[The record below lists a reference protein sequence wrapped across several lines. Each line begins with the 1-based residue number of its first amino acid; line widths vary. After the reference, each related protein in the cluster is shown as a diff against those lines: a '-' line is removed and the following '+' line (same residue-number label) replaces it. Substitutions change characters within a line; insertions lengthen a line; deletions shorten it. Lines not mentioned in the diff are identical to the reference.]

1 MKNMTRLT
9 IAIPNFNGGEKLKKA
24 VTSCKLIKM
33 PQNEFDILIVD
44 NKSTDN
50 SFEIIDELKKEFPN
64 LRVIKNQENVGRI
77 QNWNVCIKNCNSK
90 YMTFL
95 FINDLISKHNNIEQI
110 IEILDSDDSIS
121 LSLSPVIK
129 KENTT
134 EYLKRKYFDN
144 PVKCSSKKIAEY
156 SLKRGLFPFGF
167 IESNIYR
174 VEDIKN
180 TENYFLDDFPF
191 NADEIF
197 SYSQVVIREHV
208 LFNHQPQIEWLIVED
223 RTFGKT
229 KLEDEIQEYY
239 KTIEIIERNMDLNI
253 NYGLVSTYRLFNFI
267 KYFSKNFRKQG
278 QRNHIFF
285 YILSQMKKKNSF
297 FTVDSLLFK
306 IIFKK
311 LKETDKEMEDLLFKE
326 IITKCVKSSTIKS

>member
-1 MKNMTRLT
+1 MTRLT
-9 IAIPNFNGGEKLKKA
+9 IAIPNFNGGKKLKKA
-24 VTSCKLIKM
+24 IISCKLIKI
-33 PQNEFDILIVD
+33 PQDEFDILVVD

-50 SFEIIDELKKEFPN
+50 SLEIVDELKKEFPN
-64 LRVIKNQENVGRI
+64 LRLIKNQDNVGRI
-77 QNWNVCIKNCNSK
+77 QNWNACIKNCNSK
-90 YMTFL
+90 YITFL
-95 FINDLISKHNNIEQI
+95 FINDLISKHNNIDQI
-110 IEILDSDDSIS
+110 LEILDSDDSIS

-144 PVKCSSKKIAEY
+144 PVKCSSKKISEY

-180 TENYFLDDFPF
+180 AKNYFLDDFPF

-197 SYSQVVIREHV
+197 SYSQVVMREYV

-223 RTFGKT
+223 RTFRKMR
-229 KLEDEIQEYY
+229 LEDEIEEYY
-239 KTIEIIERNMDLNI
+239 KTIEVIERNMHLDI
-253 NYGLVSTYRLFNFI
+253 DYGLVSTYRLFNFI
-267 KYFSKNFRKQG
+267 KYFSKNFRRQG
-278 QRNHIFF
+278 QRNRIFF

-297 FTVDSLLFK
+297 FAVDSLLFK

-326 IITKCVKSSTIKS
+326 IITKCVEKTIIKN

>member
-1 MKNMTRLT
+1 MNRLT

-77 QNWNVCIKNCNSK
+77 QNWNICIKNCNSK

-253 NYGLVSTYRLFNFI
+253 DYGLVSTYRLFNFI
-267 KYFSKNFRKQG
+267 KYFSKNFRRQG
-278 QRNHIFF
+278 QKNHIFF

>member
-1 MKNMTRLT
+1 MTRLT

-24 VTSCKLIKM
+24 VTSCKLIKI
-33 PQNEFDILIVD
+33 PQNEFEILVVD

-253 NYGLVSTYRLFNFI
+253 DYGLVSTYRLFNFI
-267 KYFSKNFRKQG
+267 KYFSKNFRRQG

>member
-1 MKNMTRLT
+1 MTRLT

-50 SFEIIDELKKEFPN
+50 SFKIIDELKKEFPN

-77 QNWNVCIKNCNSK
+77 QNWNICIKNCNSK

-180 TENYFLDDFPF
+180 TKNYFLDDFPF

-239 KTIEIIERNMDLNI
+239 KTLEIIERNMDLNI
-253 NYGLVSTYRLFNFI
+253 DYGLVSTYRLFNFI
-267 KYFSKNFRKQG
+267 KYFSKNFRRKG

>member
-1 MKNMTRLT
+1 MTRLT

-24 VTSCKLIKM
+24 IISCKLIKI
-33 PQNEFDILIVD
+33 PQDEFDILVVD

-50 SFEIIDELKKEFPN
+50 SLEIVDELKKEFPN
-64 LRVIKNQENVGRI
+64 LRLIKNQDNVGRI
-77 QNWNVCIKNCNSK
+77 QNWNACIKNCNSK
-90 YMTFL
+90 YITFL
-95 FINDLISKHNNIEQI
+95 FINDLISKHNNIDQI
-110 IEILDSDDSIS
+110 LEILDSDDSIS

-144 PVKCSSKKIAEY
+144 PVKCSSKKISEY

-180 TENYFLDDFPF
+180 AKNYFLDDFPF

-197 SYSQVVIREHV
+197 SYSQVVMREYV

-223 RTFGKT
+223 RTFRKMR
-229 KLEDEIQEYY
+229 LEDEIEEYY
-239 KTIEIIERNMDLNI
+239 KTIEVIERNMHLDI
-253 NYGLVSTYRLFNFI
+253 DYGLVSTYRLFNFI
-267 KYFSKNFRKQG
+267 KYFSKNFRRQG
-278 QRNHIFF
+278 QRNRIFF

-297 FTVDSLLFK
+297 FAVDSLLFK

-311 LKETDKEMEDLLFKE
+311 LKEMDKEMEDLLFKE
-326 IITKCVKSSTIKS
+326 IITKCVEETIIKN

>member
-33 PQNEFDILIVD
+33 PQNEFDILVVD

-77 QNWNVCIKNCNSK
+77 QNWNICIKNCNSK

-180 TENYFLDDFPF
+180 AKNYFLDDFPF

-239 KTIEIIERNMDLNI
+239 KTLEIIERNMDLNI
-253 NYGLVSTYRLFNFI
+253 DYGLVSTYRLFNFI
-267 KYFSKNFRKQG
+267 KYFSKNFRRQG

>member
-1 MKNMTRLT
+1 MTRLT

-24 VTSCKLIKM
+24 ITSCKLIKI
-33 PQNEFDILIVD
+33 PQDEFDILVVD

-50 SFEIIDELKKEFPN
+50 SLEIVDELKNEFPN
-64 LRVIKNQENVGRI
+64 LRLIKNQDNVGRI
-77 QNWNVCIKNCNSK
+77 QNWNACIKNCNSK
-90 YMTFL
+90 YITFL
-95 FINDLISKHNNIEQI
+95 FINDLISKHNNIDQI
-110 IEILDSDDSIS
+110 LEILDSDDSIS

-180 TENYFLDDFPF
+180 AKNYFLDDFPF

-197 SYSQVVIREHV
+197 SYSQVVMREYV

-223 RTFGKT
+223 RTFRKMR
-229 KLEDEIQEYY
+229 LEDEIEEYY
-239 KTIEIIERNMDLNI
+239 KTIEVIERNMHLDI
-253 NYGLVSTYRLFNFI
+253 DYGLVSTYRLFNFI
-267 KYFSKNFRKQG
+267 KYFSKNFRRQG
-278 QRNHIFF
+278 QRNRIFF

-297 FTVDSLLFK
+297 FAVDSLLFK

-326 IITKCVKSSTIKS
+326 IITKCVEKTIIKN

>member
-1 MKNMTRLT
+1 MTRLT

-24 VTSCKLIKM
+24 ITSCKLIKI
-33 PQNEFDILIVD
+33 PQDEFDILVVD

-50 SFEIIDELKKEFPN
+50 SLEIVDELKKEFPN
-64 LRVIKNQENVGRI
+64 LRLIKNQDNVGRI
-77 QNWNVCIKNCNSK
+77 QNWNACIKNCNSK
-90 YMTFL
+90 YITFL
-95 FINDLISKHNNIEQI
+95 FINDLISKHNNIDQI
-110 IEILDSDDSIS
+110 LEILDSDDSIS

-129 KENTT
+129 KENST

-180 TENYFLDDFPF
+180 AKNYFLDDFPF

-197 SYSQVVIREHV
+197 SYSQVVMREYV

-223 RTFGKT
+223 RTFQKMR
-229 KLEDEIQEYY
+229 LEDEIEEYY
-239 KTIEIIERNMDLNI
+239 KTIEVIERNMHLDI
-253 NYGLVSTYRLFNFI
+253 DYGLVSTYRLFNFI
-267 KYFSKNFRKQG
+267 KYFSKNFRRQG
-278 QRNHIFF
+278 QRNRIFF

-297 FTVDSLLFK
+297 FAVDSLLFK

-326 IITKCVKSSTIKS
+326 IITKCVEETIIKN

>member
-1 MKNMTRLT
+1 MTRLT

-24 VTSCKLIKM
+24 VTSCKLIKI
-33 PQNEFDILIVD
+33 PQNEFDILVVD

-77 QNWNVCIKNCNSK
+77 QNWNICIKNCNSK

-144 PVKCSSKKIAEY
+144 PVKCYSKKIAEY

-253 NYGLVSTYRLFNFI
+253 DYGLVSTYRLFNFI
-267 KYFSKNFRKQG
+267 KYFSKNFRRQE

-326 IITKCVKSSTIKS
+326 IITKCVKGSTIKG

>member
-1 MKNMTRLT
+1 MTRLT
-9 IAIPNFNGGEKLKKA
+9 IAIPNFNGGKKLKKA
-24 VTSCKLIKM
+24 IISCKLIKI
-33 PQNEFDILIVD
+33 PQDEFDILVVD

-50 SFEIIDELKKEFPN
+50 SLEIVDELKKEFPN
-64 LRVIKNQENVGRI
+64 LRLIKNQDNVGRI
-77 QNWNVCIKNCNSK
+77 QNWNACIKNCNSK
-90 YMTFL
+90 YITFL
-95 FINDLISKHNNIEQI
+95 FINDLISKHNNIDQI
-110 IEILDSDDSIS
+110 LEILDSDDSIS

-134 EYLKRKYFDN
+134 EYVKRKYFDN
-144 PVKCSSKKIAEY
+144 PVKCSSKKITEY

-180 TENYFLDDFPF
+180 AKNYFLDDFPF

-197 SYSQVVIREHV
+197 SYSQVVMREYV

-223 RTFGKT
+223 RTFRKMR
-229 KLEDEIQEYY
+229 LEDEIEEYY
-239 KTIEIIERNMDLNI
+239 KTIEVIERNMHLDI
-253 NYGLVSTYRLFNFI
+253 DYGLVSTYRLFNFI
-267 KYFSKNFRKQG
+267 KYFSKNFRRQG
-278 QRNHIFF
+278 QRNRIFF

-297 FTVDSLLFK
+297 FAVDSLLFK

-326 IITKCVKSSTIKS
+326 IITKCVEKTIIKN

>member
-1 MKNMTRLT
+1 MTRLT

-180 TENYFLDDFPF
+180 TKNYFLDDFPF

-239 KTIEIIERNMDLNI
+239 KTLEIIERNMDLNI
-253 NYGLVSTYRLFNFI
+253 DYGLVSTYRLFNFI
-267 KYFSKNFRKQG
+267 KYFSKNFRRKG

>member
-1 MKNMTRLT
+1 MTRLT

-24 VTSCKLIKM
+24 IISCKLIKI
-33 PQNEFDILIVD
+33 PQDEFDILVVD

-50 SFEIIDELKKEFPN
+50 SLEIVDELKKEFPN
-64 LRVIKNQENVGRI
+64 LRLIKNQDNVGRI
-77 QNWNVCIKNCNSK
+77 QNWNACIKNCNSK
-90 YMTFL
+90 YITFL
-95 FINDLISKHNNIEQI
+95 FINDLISKHNNIDQI
-110 IEILDSDDSIS
+110 LEILDSDDSIS

-180 TENYFLDDFPF
+180 AKNYFLDDFPF

-197 SYSQVVIREHV
+197 SYSQVVMREYV

-223 RTFGKT
+223 RTFRKMR
-229 KLEDEIQEYY
+229 LEDEIQEYY
-239 KTIEIIERNMDLNI
+239 KTIEVIERNMHLDI
-253 NYGLVSTYRLFNFI
+253 DYGLVSTYRLFNFI
-267 KYFSKNFRKQG
+267 KYFSKNFRRQG
-278 QRNHIFF
+278 QRNRIFF

-297 FTVDSLLFK
+297 FAVDSLLFK

-326 IITKCVKSSTIKS
+326 IITKCVEETIIKN

>member
-1 MKNMTRLT
+1 MTRLT
-9 IAIPNFNGGEKLKKA
+9 IAIPNFNGGKKLKKA
-24 VTSCKLIKM
+24 IISCKLIKI
-33 PQNEFDILIVD
+33 PQDEFDILVVD

-50 SFEIIDELKKEFPN
+50 SLEIVDELKKEFPN
-64 LRVIKNQENVGRI
+64 LRLIKNQDNVGRI
-77 QNWNVCIKNCNSK
+77 QNWNACIKNCNSK
-90 YMTFL
+90 YITFL
-95 FINDLISKHNNIEQI
+95 FINDLISKHNNIDQI
-110 IEILDSDDSIS
+110 LEILDSDDSIS

-180 TENYFLDDFPF
+180 AKNYFLDDFPF

-197 SYSQVVIREHV
+197 SYSQVVMREYV

-223 RTFGKT
+223 RTFRKMR
-229 KLEDEIQEYY
+229 LEDEIQEYY
-239 KTIEIIERNMDLNI
+239 KTIEVIERNMHLDI
-253 NYGLVSTYRLFNFI
+253 DYGLVSTYRLFNFI

-278 QRNHIFF
+278 KNAIFF
-285 YILSQMKKKNSF
+285 YILSQMRNKNSF
-297 FTVDSLLFK
+297 FAVDSLLFK
-306 IIFKK
+306 IIYKK
-311 LKETDKEMEDLLFKE
+311 LKQPDREMEDLLFKE
-326 IITKCVKSSTIKS
+326 IISKCVEETIIKN

>member
-1 MKNMTRLT
+1 MTRLT

-24 VTSCKLIKM
+24 IISCKLIKI
-33 PQNEFDILIVD
+33 PQDEFDILVVD

-50 SFEIIDELKKEFPN
+50 SLEIVDELKNEFPN
-64 LRVIKNQENVGRI
+64 LRLIKNQDNVGRI
-77 QNWNVCIKNCNSK
+77 QNWNACIKNCNSK
-90 YMTFL
+90 YITFL
-95 FINDLISKHNNIEQI
+95 FINDLISKHNNIDQI
-110 IEILDSDDSIS
+110 LEILDSDDSIS

-129 KENTT
+129 KENST

-144 PVKCSSKKIAEY
+144 PVKCSSKKISEY

-180 TENYFLDDFPF
+180 AKNYFLDDFPF

-197 SYSQVVIREHV
+197 SYSQVVMREYV

-223 RTFGKT
+223 RTFRKMR
-229 KLEDEIQEYY
+229 LEDEIEEYY
-239 KTIEIIERNMDLNI
+239 KTIEVIERNMHLDI
-253 NYGLVSTYRLFNFI
+253 DYGLVSTYRLFNFI
-267 KYFSKNFRKQG
+267 KYFSKNFRRQG
-278 QRNHIFF
+278 QRNRIFF

-297 FTVDSLLFK
+297 FAVDSLLFK

-326 IITKCVKSSTIKS
+326 IITKCVEETIIKN

>member
-1 MKNMTRLT
+1 MNRLT

-197 SYSQVVIREHV
+197 SYSQVVMREYV

-239 KTIEIIERNMDLNI
+239 KTLEIIERNMDLNI
-253 NYGLVSTYRLFNFI
+253 DYGLVSTYRLFNFI
-267 KYFSKNFRKQG
+267 KYFSKNFRRKG

>member
-1 MKNMTRLT
+1 MNRLT
-9 IAIPNFNGGEKLKKA
+9 IAIPNFNGGEKLKRA

-33 PQNEFDILIVD
+33 PQNEFDILVVD

-77 QNWNVCIKNCNSK
+77 QNWNICIKNCNSK

-180 TENYFLDDFPF
+180 TKNYFLDDFPF

-253 NYGLVSTYRLFNFI
+253 DYGLVSTYRLFNFI
-267 KYFSKNFRKQG
+267 KYFSKNFRRQG

-326 IITKCVKSSTIKS
+326 IITKCVKESTIKS

>member
-1 MKNMTRLT
+1 MTRLT

-77 QNWNVCIKNCNSK
+77 QNWNICIKNCNSK

-239 KTIEIIERNMDLNI
+239 KTIEIIERNKDLNI

>member
-1 MKNMTRLT
+1 MTRLT
-9 IAIPNFNGGEKLKKA
+9 IAIPNFNGGKKLKKA
-24 VTSCKLIKM
+24 IISCKLIKI
-33 PQNEFDILIVD
+33 PQDEFDILVVD

-50 SFEIIDELKKEFPN
+50 SLEIVDELKKEFPN
-64 LRVIKNQENVGRI
+64 LRLIKNQDNVGRI

-90 YMTFL
+90 YITFL
-95 FINDLISKHNNIEQI
+95 FINDLISKHNNIDQI
-110 IEILDSDDSIS
+110 LEILDSDDSIS

-180 TENYFLDDFPF
+180 AKNYFLDDFPF

-197 SYSQVVIREHV
+197 SYSQVVMREYV

-223 RTFGKT
+223 RTFRKMR
-229 KLEDEIQEYY
+229 LEDEIEEYY
-239 KTIEIIERNMDLNI
+239 KTIEVIERNMHLDI
-253 NYGLVSTYRLFNFI
+253 DYGLVSTYRLFNFI
-267 KYFSKNFRKQG
+267 KYFSKNFRRQG
-278 QRNHIFF
+278 QRNRIFF

-297 FTVDSLLFK
+297 FAVDSLLFK

-326 IITKCVKSSTIKS
+326 IITKCVEETIIKN

>member
-1 MKNMTRLT
+1 MNRLT
-9 IAIPNFNGGEKLKKA
+9 IAIPNFNGGEKLKRA

-33 PQNEFDILIVD
+33 PQNEFDILVVD

-77 QNWNVCIKNCNSK
+77 QNWNICIKNCNSK

-95 FINDLISKHNNIEQI
+95 FINDLISKYNNIEQI
-110 IEILDSDDSIS
+110 VEILDSDDSIS

-239 KTIEIIERNMDLNI
+239 KTLEIIERNMDLNI
-253 NYGLVSTYRLFNFI
+253 DYGLVSTYRLFNFI
-267 KYFSKNFRKQG
+267 KYFSKNFRRKG

>member
-1 MKNMTRLT
+1 MTRLT
-9 IAIPNFNGGEKLKKA
+9 IAIPNFNGGKKLKKA
-24 VTSCKLIKM
+24 IISCKLIKI
-33 PQNEFDILIVD
+33 PQDEFDILVVD

-50 SFEIIDELKKEFPN
+50 SLEIVDELKKEFPN
-64 LRVIKNQENVGRI
+64 LRLIKNQDNVGRI
-77 QNWNVCIKNCNSK
+77 QNWNACIKNCNSK
-90 YMTFL
+90 YITFL
-95 FINDLISKHNNIEQI
+95 FINDLISKHNNIDQI
-110 IEILDSDDSIS
+110 LEILDSDDSIS

-180 TENYFLDDFPF
+180 AKSYFLDDFPF

-197 SYSQVVIREHV
+197 SYSQVVMREYV

-223 RTFGKT
+223 RTFRKMR
-229 KLEDEIQEYY
+229 LEDEIQEYY
-239 KTIEIIERNMDLNI
+239 KTIEVIERNMHLDI
-253 NYGLVSTYRLFNFI
+253 DYGLVSTYRLFNFI
-267 KYFSKNFRKQG
+267 KYFSKNFRRQG
-278 QRNHIFF
+278 QRNRIFF

-297 FTVDSLLFK
+297 FAVDSLLFK

-326 IITKCVKSSTIKS
+326 IITKCVEETIIKN

>member
-1 MKNMTRLT
+1 MTRLT

-24 VTSCKLIKM
+24 IISCKLIKI
-33 PQNEFDILIVD
+33 PQDEFDILVVD

-50 SFEIIDELKKEFPN
+50 SLEIVDELKKEFPN
-64 LRVIKNQENVGRI
+64 LRLIKNQDNVGRI
-77 QNWNVCIKNCNSK
+77 QNWNACIKNCNSK
-90 YMTFL
+90 YITFL
-95 FINDLISKHNNIEQI
+95 FINDLISKHNNIDQI
-110 IEILDSDDSIS
+110 LEILDSDDSIS

-180 TENYFLDDFPF
+180 AKNYFLDDFPF

-197 SYSQVVIREHV
+197 SYSQVVMREYV

-223 RTFGKT
+223 RTFRKMR
-229 KLEDEIQEYY
+229 LEDEIEEYY
-239 KTIEIIERNMDLNI
+239 KTIEVIERNMHLDI
-253 NYGLVSTYRLFNFI
+253 DYGLVSTYRLFNFI
-267 KYFSKNFRKQG
+267 KYFSKNFRRQG
-278 QRNHIFF
+278 QRNRIFF

-297 FTVDSLLFK
+297 FAVDSLLFK

-326 IITKCVKSSTIKS
+326 IITKCVEETIIKN

>member
-1 MKNMTRLT
+1 MTRLT

-24 VTSCKLIKM
+24 IISCKLIKI
-33 PQNEFDILIVD
+33 PQDEFDILVVD

-50 SFEIIDELKKEFPN
+50 SLEIVDELKKEFPN
-64 LRVIKNQENVGRI
+64 LRLIKNQDNVGRI
-77 QNWNVCIKNCNSK
+77 QNWNACIKNCNSK
-90 YMTFL
+90 YITFL
-95 FINDLISKHNNIEQI
+95 FINDLISKHNNIDQI
-110 IEILDSDDSIS
+110 LEILDSDDSIS

-129 KENTT
+129 KENAT

-144 PVKCSSKKIAEY
+144 PVKCSSKKISEY

-180 TENYFLDDFPF
+180 AKNYFLDDFPF

-197 SYSQVVIREHV
+197 SYSQVVMREYV

-223 RTFGKT
+223 RTFRKMR
-229 KLEDEIQEYY
+229 LEDEIQEYY
-239 KTIEIIERNMDLNI
+239 KTIEVIERNMHLDI
-253 NYGLVSTYRLFNFI
+253 DYGLVSTYRLFNFI
-267 KYFSKNFRKQG
+267 KYFSKNFRRQG
-278 QRNHIFF
+278 QRNRIFF

-297 FTVDSLLFK
+297 FAVDSLLFK

-326 IITKCVKSSTIKS
+326 IITKCVEKTIIKN

>member
-1 MKNMTRLT
+1 MTRLT

-24 VTSCKLIKM
+24 ITSCKLIKI
-33 PQNEFDILIVD
+33 PQDEFDILVVD

-50 SFEIIDELKKEFPN
+50 SLEIVDELKKEFPN
-64 LRVIKNQENVGRI
+64 LRLIKNQDNVGRI
-77 QNWNVCIKNCNSK
+77 QNWNACIKNCNSK
-90 YMTFL
+90 YITFL
-95 FINDLISKHNNIEQI
+95 FINDLISKHNNIDQI
-110 IEILDSDDSIS
+110 LEILDSDDSIS

-180 TENYFLDDFPF
+180 AKNYFLDDFPF
-191 NADEIF
+191 NSDEIF
-197 SYSQVVIREHV
+197 SYSQVIMREYV
-208 LFNHQPQIEWLIVED
+208 LFNHQPQIEWFVVED
-223 RTFGKT
+223 RTFGKM
-229 KLEDEIQEYY
+229 KLKDEIQEYY
-239 KTIEIIERNMDLNI
+239 KTIEVIEKNMNLDI
-253 NYGLVSTYRLFNFI
+253 DYGLVSTYRLFNFI
-267 KYFSKNFRKQG
+267 KYFSKNFRRQG
-278 QRNHIFF
+278 QRNRIFF

-297 FTVDSLLFK
+297 FAVDSLLFK

-326 IITKCVKSSTIKS
+326 IITKCVEETIIKN

>member
-1 MKNMTRLT
+1 MTRLT
-9 IAIPNFNGGEKLKKA
+9 IAIPNFNGGKKLKKA
-24 VTSCKLIKM
+24 IISCKLIKI
-33 PQNEFDILIVD
+33 PQDEFDILVVD

-50 SFEIIDELKKEFPN
+50 SLEIVDELKKEFPN
-64 LRVIKNQENVGRI
+64 LRLIKNQDNVGRI

-90 YMTFL
+90 YITFL
-95 FINDLISKHNNIEQI
+95 FINDLISKHNNIDQI
-110 IEILDSDDSIS
+110 LEILDSDDSIS

-129 KENTT
+129 KENST
-134 EYLKRKYFDN
+134 EYVKRKYFDN
-144 PVKCSSKKIAEY
+144 PVKCSSKKITEY

-180 TENYFLDDFPF
+180 AKNYFLDDFPF

-197 SYSQVVIREHV
+197 SYSQVVMREYV

-223 RTFGKT
+223 RTFRKMR
-229 KLEDEIQEYY
+229 LEDEIQEYY
-239 KTIEIIERNMDLNI
+239 KTIEVIERNMHLDI
-253 NYGLVSTYRLFNFI
+253 DYGLVSTYRLFNFI
-267 KYFSKNFRKQG
+267 KYFSKNFRRQG
-278 QRNHIFF
+278 QRNRIFF

-297 FTVDSLLFK
+297 FAVDSLLFK

-326 IITKCVKSSTIKS
+326 IITKCVEETIIKN

>member
-1 MKNMTRLT
+1 MNRLT
-9 IAIPNFNGGEKLKKA
+9 IAIPNFNGGEKLKRA

-33 PQNEFDILIVD
+33 PQNEFDILVVD

-50 SFEIIDELKKEFPN
+50 SFEIINELKKEFPN

-77 QNWNVCIKNCNSK
+77 QNWNICIKNCNSK

-239 KTIEIIERNMDLNI
+239 KTLEIIERNMDLNI
-253 NYGLVSTYRLFNFI
+253 DYGLVSTYRLFNFI
-267 KYFSKNFRKQG
+267 KYFSKNFRRKG

>member
-1 MKNMTRLT
+1 MNRLT
-9 IAIPNFNGGEKLKKA
+9 IAIPNFNGGEKLKRA

-33 PQNEFDILIVD
+33 PQNEFDILVVD

-77 QNWNVCIKNCNSK
+77 QNWNICIKNCNSK

-180 TENYFLDDFPF
+180 TKNYFLDDFPF

-239 KTIEIIERNMDLNI
+239 KTLEIIERNMDLNI
-253 NYGLVSTYRLFNFI
+253 DYGLVSTYRLFNFI
-267 KYFSKNFRKQG
+267 KYFSKNFRRKG

-326 IITKCVKSSTIKS
+326 IITKCVKGSTIKS

>member
-1 MKNMTRLT
+1 MTRLT

-24 VTSCKLIKM
+24 ITSCKLIKI
-33 PQNEFDILIVD
+33 PQDEFDILVVD

-50 SFEIIDELKKEFPN
+50 SLEIVDELKKEFPN
-64 LRVIKNQENVGRI
+64 LRLIKNQDNVGRI
-77 QNWNVCIKNCNSK
+77 QNWNACIKNCNSK
-90 YMTFL
+90 YITFL
-95 FINDLISKHNNIEQI
+95 FINDLISKHNNIDQI
-110 IEILDSDDSIS
+110 LEILDSDDSIS

-144 PVKCSSKKIAEY
+144 PVICSSKKISEY

-180 TENYFLDDFPF
+180 AKNYFLDDFPF

-197 SYSQVVIREHV
+197 SYSQVVMREYV

-223 RTFGKT
+223 RTFRKMR
-229 KLEDEIQEYY
+229 LEDEIQEYY
-239 KTIEIIERNMDLNI
+239 KTIEVIERNMHLDI
-253 NYGLVSTYRLFNFI
+253 DYGLVSTYRLFNFI
-267 KYFSKNFRKQG
+267 KYFSKNFRRQG
-278 QRNHIFF
+278 QRNRIFF

-297 FTVDSLLFK
+297 FAVDSLLFK

-326 IITKCVKSSTIKS
+326 IITKCVEKTIIKN

>member
-1 MKNMTRLT
+1 MTRLT

-24 VTSCKLIKM
+24 IISCKLIKI
-33 PQNEFDILIVD
+33 PQDEFDILVVD

-50 SFEIIDELKKEFPN
+50 SLEIVDELKKEFPN
-64 LRVIKNQENVGRI
+64 LRLIKNQDNVGRI
-77 QNWNVCIKNCNSK
+77 QNWNACIKNCNSK
-90 YMTFL
+90 YITFL
-95 FINDLISKHNNIEQI
+95 FINDLISKHNNIDQI
-110 IEILDSDDSIS
+110 LEILDSDDSIS

-129 KENTT
+129 KENAT
-134 EYLKRKYFDN
+134 EYVKRKYFDN
-144 PVKCSSKKIAEY
+144 PVKCSSKKISEY

-180 TENYFLDDFPF
+180 AKNYFLDDFPF

-197 SYSQVVIREHV
+197 SYSQVVMREYV

-223 RTFGKT
+223 RTFRKMR
-229 KLEDEIQEYY
+229 LEDEIEEYY
-239 KTIEIIERNMDLNI
+239 KTIEVIERNMHLDI
-253 NYGLVSTYRLFNFI
+253 DYGLVSTYRLFNFI
-267 KYFSKNFRKQG
+267 KYFSKNFRRQG
-278 QRNHIFF
+278 QRNRIFF

-297 FTVDSLLFK
+297 FAVDSLLFK

-326 IITKCVKSSTIKS
+326 IITKCVEETIIKN

>member
-1 MKNMTRLT
+1 MNRLT
-9 IAIPNFNGGEKLKKA
+9 IAIPNFNGGEKLKRA

-33 PQNEFDILIVD
+33 PQNEFDILVVD

-77 QNWNVCIKNCNSK
+77 QNWNICIKNCNSK

-239 KTIEIIERNMDLNI
+239 KTLEIIERNMDLNI
-253 NYGLVSTYRLFNFI
+253 DYGLVSTYRLFNFI
-267 KYFSKNFRKQG
+267 KYFSKNFRRQG
-278 QRNHIFF
+278 QKNHIFF

>member
-1 MKNMTRLT
+1 MTRLT

-33 PQNEFDILIVD
+33 PQNEFDILVVD

-77 QNWNVCIKNCNSK
+77 QNWNICIKNCNSK

-180 TENYFLDDFPF
+180 TKNYFLDDFPF

-253 NYGLVSTYRLFNFI
+253 DYGLVSTYRLFNFI

-326 IITKCVKSSTIKS
+326 IITKCVKGSTIKS

>member
-1 MKNMTRLT
+1 MNRLT

-33 PQNEFDILIVD
+33 PQNEFDILVVD

-77 QNWNVCIKNCNSK
+77 QNWNICIKNCNSK

-180 TENYFLDDFPF
+180 TKNYFLDDFPF

-239 KTIEIIERNMDLNI
+239 KTLEIIERNMDLNI
-253 NYGLVSTYRLFNFI
+253 DYGLVSTYRLFNFI
-267 KYFSKNFRKQG
+267 KYFSKNFRRQG
-278 QRNHIFF
+278 QKNHIFF

>member
-1 MKNMTRLT
+1 MTRLT
-9 IAIPNFNGGEKLKKA
+9 IAIPNFNGGKKLKKA
-24 VTSCKLIKM
+24 IISCKLIKI
-33 PQNEFDILIVD
+33 PQDEFDILVVD

-50 SFEIIDELKKEFPN
+50 SLEIVDELKKEFPN
-64 LRVIKNQENVGRI
+64 LRLIKNQDNVGRI
-77 QNWNVCIKNCNSK
+77 QNWNACIKNCNSK
-90 YMTFL
+90 YITFL
-95 FINDLISKHNNIEQI
+95 FINDLISKHNNIDQI
-110 IEILDSDDSIS
+110 LEILDSDDSIS

-129 KENTT
+129 KENST

-180 TENYFLDDFPF
+180 AKNYFLDDFPF

-197 SYSQVVIREHV
+197 SYSQVVMREYV

-223 RTFGKT
+223 RTFRKMR
-229 KLEDEIQEYY
+229 LEDEIQEYY
-239 KTIEIIERNMDLNI
+239 KTIEVIERNMHLDI
-253 NYGLVSTYRLFNFI
+253 DYGLVSTYRLFNFI
-267 KYFSKNFRKQG
+267 KYFSKNFRRQG
-278 QRNHIFF
+278 QRNRIFF

-297 FTVDSLLFK
+297 FAVDSLLFK

-326 IITKCVKSSTIKS
+326 IITKCVEETIIKN

>member
-1 MKNMTRLT
+1 MTRLT
-9 IAIPNFNGGEKLKKA
+9 IAIPNFNGGEKLKRA

-33 PQNEFDILIVD
+33 PQNEFDILVVD

-50 SFEIIDELKKEFPN
+50 SFEIINELKKEFPN

-77 QNWNVCIKNCNSK
+77 QNWNICIKNCNSK

-180 TENYFLDDFPF
+180 TKNYFLDDFPF

-239 KTIEIIERNMDLNI
+239 KTLEIIERNMDLNI
-253 NYGLVSTYRLFNFI
+253 DYGLVSTYRLFNFI
-267 KYFSKNFRKQG
+267 KYFSKNFRRKG

-297 FTVDSLLFK
+297 FAVDSLLFK

>member
-1 MKNMTRLT
+1 MTRLT
-9 IAIPNFNGGEKLKKA
+9 IAIPNFNGGKKLKKA
-24 VTSCKLIKM
+24 IISCKLIKI
-33 PQNEFDILIVD
+33 PQDEFDILVVD

-50 SFEIIDELKKEFPN
+50 SLEIVDELKKEFPN
-64 LRVIKNQENVGRI
+64 LRLIKNQDNVGRI
-77 QNWNVCIKNCNSK
+77 QNWNACIKNCNSK
-90 YMTFL
+90 YITFL
-95 FINDLISKHNNIEQI
+95 FINDLISKHNNIDQI
-110 IEILDSDDSIS
+110 LEILDSDDSIS

-129 KENTT
+129 KENAT

-144 PVKCSSKKIAEY
+144 PVKCSSKKISEY

-180 TENYFLDDFPF
+180 AKNYFLDDFPF

-197 SYSQVVIREHV
+197 SYSQVVMREYV

-223 RTFGKT
+223 RTFRKMR
-229 KLEDEIQEYY
+229 LEDEIQEYY
-239 KTIEIIERNMDLNI
+239 KTIEVIERNMHLDI
-253 NYGLVSTYRLFNFI
+253 DYGLVSTYRLFNFI
-267 KYFSKNFRKQG
+267 KYFSKNFRRQG
-278 QRNHIFF
+278 QRNRIFF

-297 FTVDSLLFK
+297 FAVDSLLFK

-326 IITKCVKSSTIKS
+326 IITKCVEETIIKN

>member
-1 MKNMTRLT
+1 MTRLT

-33 PQNEFDILIVD
+33 PQNEFDILVVD

-144 PVKCSSKKIAEY
+144 PVKCSSKKIVEY

-239 KTIEIIERNMDLNI
+239 KTLEIIERNMDLNI
-253 NYGLVSTYRLFNFI
+253 DYGLVSTYRLFNFI
-267 KYFSKNFRKQG
+267 KYFSKNFRRQG

-326 IITKCVKSSTIKS
+326 IITKCVKDSTIKS

>member
-1 MKNMTRLT
+1 MTRLT

-24 VTSCKLIKM
+24 IISCKLIKI
-33 PQNEFDILIVD
+33 PQDEFDILVVD

-50 SFEIIDELKKEFPN
+50 SLEIVDELKKEFPN
-64 LRVIKNQENVGRI
+64 LRLIKNQDNVGRI
-77 QNWNVCIKNCNSK
+77 QNWNACIKNCNSK
-90 YMTFL
+90 YITFL
-95 FINDLISKHNNIEQI
+95 FINDLISKHNNIDQI
-110 IEILDSDDSIS
+110 LEILDSDDSIS

-129 KENTT
+129 KENST

-144 PVKCSSKKIAEY
+144 PVKCSSKKISEY

-180 TENYFLDDFPF
+180 AKNYFLDDFPF

-197 SYSQVVIREHV
+197 SYSQVVMREYV

-223 RTFGKT
+223 RTFRKMR
-229 KLEDEIQEYY
+229 LEDEIEEYY
-239 KTIEIIERNMDLNI
+239 KTIEVIERNMHLDI
-253 NYGLVSTYRLFNFI
+253 DYGLVSTYRLFNFI
-267 KYFSKNFRKQG
+267 KYFSKNFRRQG
-278 QRNHIFF
+278 QRNRIFF

-297 FTVDSLLFK
+297 FAVDSLLFK

-326 IITKCVKSSTIKS
+326 IITKCVEETIIKN

>member
-1 MKNMTRLT
+1 MTRLT
-9 IAIPNFNGGEKLKKA
+9 IAIPNFNGGEKLKRA

-33 PQNEFDILIVD
+33 PQNEFDILVVD

-239 KTIEIIERNMDLNI
+239 KTLEIIERNMDLNI
-253 NYGLVSTYRLFNFI
+253 DYGLVSTYRLFNFI
-267 KYFSKNFRKQG
+267 KYFSKNFRRKG

-326 IITKCVKSSTIKS
+326 IITKCVKGSAIKS

>member
-1 MKNMTRLT
+1 MTRLT

>member
-1 MKNMTRLT
+1 MTRLT
-9 IAIPNFNGGEKLKKA
+9 IAIPNFNGGKKLKKA
-24 VTSCKLIKM
+24 IISCKLIKI
-33 PQNEFDILIVD
+33 PQDEFDILVVD

-50 SFEIIDELKKEFPN
+50 SLEIVDELKNEFPN
-64 LRVIKNQENVGRI
+64 LRLIKNQDNVGRI
-77 QNWNVCIKNCNSK
+77 QNWNACIKNCNSK
-90 YMTFL
+90 YITFL
-95 FINDLISKHNNIEQI
+95 FINDLISKHNNIDQI
-110 IEILDSDDSIS
+110 LEILDSDDSIS

-144 PVKCSSKKIAEY
+144 PVKCSSKKISEY

-180 TENYFLDDFPF
+180 AKNYFLDDFPF

-197 SYSQVVIREHV
+197 SYSQVVMREYV

-223 RTFGKT
+223 RTFRKMR
-229 KLEDEIQEYY
+229 LEDEIEEYY
-239 KTIEIIERNMDLNI
+239 KTIEVIERNMHLDI
-253 NYGLVSTYRLFNFI
+253 DYGLVSTYRLFNFI
-267 KYFSKNFRKQG
+267 KYFSKNFRRQG
-278 QRNHIFF
+278 QRNRIFF

-297 FTVDSLLFK
+297 FAVDSLLFK

-326 IITKCVKSSTIKS
+326 IITKCVEETIIKN

>member
-1 MKNMTRLT
+1 MNRLT
-9 IAIPNFNGGEKLKKA
+9 IAIPNFNGGEKLKRA

-33 PQNEFDILIVD
+33 PQNEFDILVVD

-50 SFEIIDELKKEFPN
+50 SFEIINELKKEFPN

-77 QNWNVCIKNCNSK
+77 QNWNICIKNCNSK

-180 TENYFLDDFPF
+180 TKNYFLDDFPF

-239 KTIEIIERNMDLNI
+239 KTLEIIERNMDLNI
-253 NYGLVSTYRLFNFI
+253 DYGLVSTYRLFNFI
-267 KYFSKNFRKQG
+267 KYFSKNFRRQG

-326 IITKCVKSSTIKS
+326 IITKCVKGSTIKS